1 MAISGGKGEL
11 EGHWETVNGP
21 TLNKHNKQKPDLPW
35 CNKPGL
41 LHCPKSLGAAEPPPT
56 LTPRAHSQRGGW
68 RMGGTRKLKVA
79 QIICCSRT
87 DPTRPPNR
95 VDVKPPAS
103 GRSQYP
109 FPTGLGTGSQLRI

>member
-41 LHCPKSLGAAEPPPT
+41 LHCPKSLGAAEPPPHPHPQGPLST
-56 LTPRAHSQRGGW
+56 WGVEDGW
-68 RMGGTRKLKVA
+68 NPEAEGGTDNLLFQDRPHP
-79 QIICCSRT
+79 
-87 DPTRPPNR
+87 PT
-95 VDVKPPAS
+95 
-103 GRSQYP
+103 Q
-109 FPTGLGTGSQLRI
+109 